1 MLCDILWCD
10 SGLWL
15 KGRLTCW
22 RNNAWEDSNL
32 KKYINIIAFVGQFK
46 KRLKIK
52 IYPSTV
58 QNTLE
63 GGCRL
68 YENNRYPVVWFRL
81 PSRCFNRL
89 TAPKKLQLNR
99 IKIIITSLSVQ
110 NQQMMLDGA
119 VKLPLSFPAVNKK
132 TNEDEVASRAK
143 SKSLI
148 TKASKIVHF
157 STLWCFL
164 EQVCNGGINKN
175 NNAETWN

>member
-1 MLCDILWCD
+1 MIERA
-10 SGLWL
+10 SYM
-15 KGRLTCW
+15 
-22 RNNAWEDSNL
+22 L
-32 KKYINIIAFVGQFK
+32 KKQCARRLQFEKIYKHHCLCKAILK

-68 YENNRYPVVWFRL
+68 YENNRYPVVWFR
-81 PSRCFNRL
+81 PSSRCFNRL

-99 IKIIITSLSVQ
+99 IKVIITSLSVQ

-164 EQVCNGGINKN
+164 EQVCIGGINKN
-175 NNAETWN
+175 NKTETCN